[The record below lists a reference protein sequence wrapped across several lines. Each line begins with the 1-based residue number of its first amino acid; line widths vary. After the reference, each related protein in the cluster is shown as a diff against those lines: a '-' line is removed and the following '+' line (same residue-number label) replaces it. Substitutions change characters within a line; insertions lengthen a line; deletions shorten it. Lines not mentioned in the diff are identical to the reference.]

1 MTPDQLAHWNAELR
15 SKSPLEITRW
25 AIAHAGGRAVV
36 STNFRPYEAVILHLC
51 AQAQPDIQV
60 LWVDHGYNRPA
71 TYKHAEQLRSLLK
84 LNLKVSLPRITA
96 AHRDAVWGP
105 IPDMDNEAGLKQFS
119 ALMKLEPFQRGMKE
133 LAPKVWITALRK
145 VQNPN
150 RAGLDIVSED
160 LNFGTLKVSP
170 VFYLSDADMEAYLQ
184 EHELPN
190 EWDYFDPAKA
200 DEKRECGLHA
210 AWGGKFVARPGI
222 EGEAAV
228 LI

>member
-1 MTPDQLAHWNAELR
+1 MTPDQLAHWNTKLR
-15 SKSPLEITRW
+15 SKSPLDITRW

-36 STNFRPYEAVILHLC
+36 STNFRPYEAVILNLC

-60 LWVDHGYNRPA
+60 FWVDHGYNRPA
-71 TYKHAEQLRSLLK
+71 TYKHAEQLCSLLK